1 MRGKHSTGYGPMHFV
16 TEPQLLI
23 LVDAVTT
30 AKAVLGSYD
39 YLGTGT
45 STTISTTWVL
55 RQPTTAAAYTAF

>member
-1 MRGKHSTGYGPMHFV
+1 MHFG

-30 AKAVLGSYD
+30 AKALLGSYD

-45 STTISTTWVL
+45 ITTISTTWEL
-55 RQPTTAAAYTAF
+55 QQPTTAAVYTAF

>member
-1 MRGKHSTGYGPMHFV
+1 MHFG
-16 TEPQLLI
+16 TEAQLLI

-30 AKAVLGSYD
+30 AKALLGSYD

-45 STTISTTWVL
+45 KFSTTISATWVL

>member
-1 MRGKHSTGYGPMHFV
+1 MQFGK
-16 TEPQLLI
+16 EPQLLI
-23 LVDAVTT
+23 LVHR
-30 AKAVLGSYD
+30 AKALLGSYD